1 MNMVTTQ
8 VTVYV
13 AKETKDVC
21 DFALKAV
28 NLAKAKQPLAELLP
42 DLVKAVDGL
51 ANIPA
56 EAKTQTWA
64 FVNTL
69 VLFGVNL
76 AQALVSDSVETVPAK
91 V

>member
-1 MNMVTTQ
+1 MVTIQ
-8 VTVYV
+8 VQL

-21 DFALKAV
+21 DLVLKAAS
-28 NLAKAKQPLAELLP
+28 LAKAKKPLSELLP
-42 DLVKAVDGL
+42 DFVKAVDGI
-51 ANIPA
+51 AVVPT

-76 AQALVSDSVETVPAK
+76 AQVLVSDTVQTVPAK
-91 V
+91 A